1 MNRTQMIANLRRA
14 RALARAV
21 YDATDLPQIQMTL
34 RHADQNLHWALWNL
48 GQIDELRPD
57 LPGSI
62 VAGKDARRPSRRG
75 ALRAPSPRKK
85 RRSR

>member
-1 MNRTQMIANLRRA
+1 MTRTQMIANLRRA

-21 YDATDLPQIQMTL
+21 YDATELPQLQLTI

-62 VAGKDARRPSRRG
+62 VAARPRSNKTKRPPRP
-75 ALRAPSPRKK
+75 RARTP
-85 RRSR
+85 

>member
-1 MNRTQMIANLRRA
+1 MTRSQMIANLRRA
-14 RALARAV
+14 RALVRAV
-21 YDATDLPQIQMTL
+21 HETTDLPQIQLTL

-62 VAGKDARRPSRRG
+62 VAYAPPRRKAKPK
-75 ALRAPSPRKK
+75 PRK
-85 RRSR
+85 RGRTS

>member
-1 MNRTQMIANLRRA
+1 MTRNQMIANLRRA

-21 YDATDLPQIQMTL
+21 YDGTDLPQLQLIL

-62 VAGKDARRPSRRG
+62 VGTKPAK
-75 ALRAPSPRKK
+75 RAAKRPRKLG
-85 RRSR
+85 RIS

>member
-1 MNRTQMIANLRRA
+1 MTRTEMIANLRRA
-14 RALARAV
+14 RALVRAV
-21 YDATDLPQIQMTL
+21 NDATNLPQILLTL

-62 VAGKDARRPSRRG
+62 VATKTSKPRAKPARR
-75 ALRAPSPRKK
+75 AKARK
-85 RRSR
+85 

>member
-1 MNRTQMIANLRRA
+1 MTRAEMIAQLRRA
-14 RALARAV
+14 RTLARAV
-21 YDATDLPQIQMTL
+21 SDATDLPQLQLIL

-62 VAGKDARRPSRRG
+62 VGAGRNPAPAKPAKRAKTRKHRR
-75 ALRAPSPRKK
+75 
-85 RRSR
+85 

>member
-1 MNRTQMIANLRRA
+1 MTRSQMIANLRRA
-14 RALARAV
+14 RARARAV
-21 YDATDLPQIQMTL
+21 YDATDLPQLQLIL

-62 VAGKDARRPSRRG
+62 VGGKAPAKKSGRRP
-75 ALRAPSPRKK
+75 AK
-85 RRSR
+85 RR

>member
-1 MNRTQMIANLRRA
+1 MTRSQMIANLRRA

-21 YDATDLPQIQMTL
+21 SDATDLPQIQLTL

-62 VAGKDARRPSRRG
+62 VAKAPPRGKAKPM
-75 ALRAPSPRKK
+75 PRK
-85 RRSR
+85 RARTS